1 MRNRVAGSVAL
12 VAVVVAVLFGSSTP
26 AFAQE
31 KGKVGLTMGYPS
43 SFGIIFHVT
52 DKIAIRPEF
61 NFAQSS
67 SDLETII
74 GDTSSST
81 WTIGT
86 GVSALFYL
94 RAWDDTQLY
103 VSPRWTY
110 SHNSTSNQIGTEASS
125 NAWGLA
131 GLVGAQHK
139 LGTRFA
145 LFGEVGFGYSR
156 STLGAGSLTVGEATA
171 STYGTRTGVGVILYF

>member
-1 MRNRVAGSVAL
+1 MRHRLLSSVAF
-12 VAVVVAVLFGSSTP
+12 VAVVISVLFGSSTS
-26 AFAQE
+26 AFAQD

-43 SFGIIFHVT
+43 SVGILFHVT

-67 SDLETII
+67 SDIETLIV
-74 GDTSSST
+74 DSESSS
-81 WTIGT
+81 WAIGT

-103 VSPRWTY
+103 VSPRFTY
-110 SHNSTSNQIGTEASS
+110 THNSTSSEIGSEASS
-125 NAWGLA
+125 NSWGLM
-131 GLVGAQHK
+131 GSVGAQHK

-145 LFGEVGFGYSR
+145 VFGEVGLGYSR
-156 STLGAGSLTVGEATA
+156 STIGAGSLVVGEATA
-171 STYGTRTGVGVILYF
+171 STLATRTGVGVILYF